1 MTVGET
7 LGGIRMDQIK
17 TGALIRTLRAEQGFT
32 QRTLAEKLCVSDK
45 AVSKW
50 ERGCGTPDG
59 ARTSYLV
66 SGGRYAAAQETA

>member
-7 LGGIRMDQIK
+7 LGGIRIDQIK
-17 TGALIRTLRAEQGFT
+17 TGALIRTLRTGLGFT

>member
-17 TGALIRTLRAEQGFT
+17 TGALIRTLRTGLGFT

-50 ERGCGTPDG
+50 
-59 ARTSYLV
+59 
-66 SGGRYAAAQETA
+66 

>member
-1 MTVGET
+1 
-7 LGGIRMDQIK
+7 MDQIK
-17 TGALIRTLRAEQGFT
+17 TGGAHPHAPNRAGLHPALT
-32 QRTLAEKLCVSDK
+32 EKLCGSDK

-50 ERGCGTPDG
+50 ERGCGAPDG

>member
-1 MTVGET
+1 
-7 LGGIRMDQIK
+7 MDQIK
-17 TGALIRTLRAEQGFT
+17 TGALIRTLRTEQGFT

-50 ERGCGTPDG
+50 ERGCGAPDG

-66 SGGRYAAAQETA
+66 SGGRYAAAQDTA

>member
-1 MTVGET
+1 
-7 LGGIRMDQIK
+7 MDQIK

-32 QRTLAEKLCVSDK
+32 QRTLAEELCVSDK

>member
-1 MTVGET
+1 
-7 LGGIRMDQIK
+7 MDQIK
-17 TGALIRTLRAEQGFT
+17 TGALIRTLRTEQGFT
-32 QRTLAEKLCVSDK
+32 RRTLAEKLCVSDK

-50 ERGCGTPDG
+50 ERGCGAPDG

>member
-1 MTVGET
+1 
-7 LGGIRMDQIK
+7 MDQIK
-17 TGALIRTLRAEQGFT
+17 TGALIRTLRTEQGFT
-32 QRTLAEKLCVSDK
+32 RRTLAKKLCVSDK

>member
-1 MTVGET
+1 MG
-7 LGGIRMDQIK
+7 QIK
-17 TGALIRTLRAEQGFT
+17 TGALIRTLRTGLGFT
-32 QRTLAEKLCVSDK
+32 QRALAEKLCVSDR

>member
-1 MTVGET
+1 
-7 LGGIRMDQIK
+7 MDQIK

-50 ERGCGTPDG
+50 ERG
-59 ARTSYLV
+59 V
-66 SGGRYAAAQETA
+66 SQS